1 MKQNLTDSFPR
12 KNRPSPAWSSVN
24 KGGGMLKQ
32 NLTMFKRLH
41 FLLDL
46 GLTAA
51 SFYLAIFFRENF
63 SSWINLGSLERQDLS
78 KFVFF
83 ILPIWAFFLFLKKG
97 CYEYRGK
104 PFKEIFKNIGAVV
117 LKSFGVLLVVLF
129 ATKSLDQSRGVLL
142 LFVFLNFLFLLS
154 IRKIVSGF
162 LSYLRRHG
170 YNLQNILIIGTGSL
184 ARDFIKEVKNHQ
196 EWGYKVLGLLDWE
209 DKLKG
214 SKVNDFPVIGT
225 LHDLPHLLK
234 NMHVDYGVSMRF
246 LNLVE
251 GSLLVCEEMGI
262 RTCLLADFFPLR
274 FSKKRMGEFQN
285 KPAIMFSTA
294 PDGETTLYLKSFVD
308 RALALLGIV
317 LISPL
322 LLGTALLIKL
332 TSKGPVLFK
341 QQRCGLNGRKFTMLK
356 FRTMVENA
364 EELKDSLQKK
374 NEMDGPVF
382 KMKDDPR
389 LTKVGKVL
397 RKFSLDELP
406 QLFNVLWGDMSLVGP
421 RPPLPEEVSQYDLW
435 HRRKLSM
442 KPGLT
447 CLWQVNGRNDINFE
461 RWMKMDLEYID
472 NWSLWLDTKILFKT
486 IPAVILGIGAK

>member
-1 MKQNLTDSFPR
+1 MLRQNLTR
-12 KNRPSPAWSSVN
+12 
-24 KGGGMLKQ
+24 
-32 NLTMFKRLH
+32 FKRLH

-46 GLTAA
+46 GLTTA
-51 SFYLAIFFRENF
+51 SFYLALWFRENF
-63 SSWINLGSLERQDLS
+63 SSWLNFGAFHRQDLNELI
-78 KFVFF
+78 FF
-83 ILPIWAFFLFLKKG
+83 ILPIWAFFLFLRKE

-104 PFKEIFKNIGAVV
+104 PFREIFKNTGVVV

-129 ATKSLDQSRGVLL
+129 LTKFLDQSRGVLL
-142 LFVFLNFLFLLS
+142 FFVFLDFVFLLS
-154 IRKIVSGF
+154 IRKIISVF
-162 LSYLRRHG
+162 LSYLRKRG

-184 ARDFIKEVKNHQ
+184 ARDFIKEVKNHE
-196 EWGYKVLGLLDWE
+196 EWGYKILGLLDWE
-209 DKLKG
+209 DKLKC
-214 SKVNDFPVIGT
+214 STVDDFPVIGT
-225 LHDLPHLLK
+225 LNDLPHLLK
-234 NMHVDYGVSMRF
+234 NNQVDYVVYGVSKRF

-251 GSLLVCEEMGI
+251 GSLLVCEEMGVP
-262 RTCLLADFFPLR
+262 TCLLADFFPLR
-274 FSKKRMGEFQN
+274 FSRKRMGQFQN
-285 KPAIMFSTA
+285 KPAILFSTA
-294 PDGETTLYLKSFVD
+294 PDDKTTLYLKGVVD

-322 LLGTALLIKL
+322 LLGIAFLIKL
-332 TSKGPVLFK
+332 TSKGPVLFRQK
-341 QQRCGLNGRKFTMLK
+341 RCGLNGRKFTLLK

-364 EELKDSLQKK
+364 EELKATLWEK

-382 KMKDDPR
+382 KMEEDPR

-442 KPGLT
+442 KPGIT
-447 CLWQVNGRNDINFE
+447 CLWQVNGRNNISFE
-461 RWMKMDLEYID
+461 KWMKMDLEYID

>member
-1 MKQNLTDSFPR
+1 
-12 KNRPSPAWSSVN
+12 
-24 KGGGMLKQ
+24 MLKQ

-46 GLTAA
+46 GLTLA
-51 SFYLAIFFRENF
+51 SFYLALFFRENF
-63 SSWINLGSLERQDLS
+63 SSWVNLGPLERQDLY
-78 KFVFF
+78 KFVFL
-83 ILPIWAFFLFLKKG
+83 ILPIWAFFLFSKKE

-104 PFKEIFKNIGAVV
+104 PFKEIFKNTGTVV
-117 LKSFGVLLVVLF
+117 LKGFGVLLVVLF
-129 ATKSLDQSRGVLL
+129 VTKSLDQSRGVLL

-154 IRKIVSGF
+154 IRKMVSGF
-162 LSYLRRHG
+162 LSYLRRRG

-196 EWGYKVLGLLDWE
+196 EWGYKILGLLDWE

-234 NMHVDYGVSMRF
+234 NMHVDYVVYGVSKRF

-251 GSLLVCEEMGI
+251 DSLLVCEEMGVPI
-262 RTCLLADFFPLR
+262 CLLADFFPLR

-294 PDGETTLYLKSFVD
+294 PDGETTVYLKGIVD

-332 TSKGPVLFK
+332 TSKGPTLFK
-341 QQRCGLNGRKFTMLK
+341 QQRCGLNGRKFTMFK

-364 EELKDSLQKK
+364 EELKDSLWEK

-382 KMKDDPR
+382 KVKDDPR
-389 LTKVGKVL
+389 LTKVGKIL
-397 RKFSLDELP
+397 RKSSLDELP

-435 HRRKLSM
+435 HRRRLSM
-442 KPGLT
+442 KPGIT
-447 CLWQVNGRNDINFE
+447 CLWQVNGRNNVNFE
-461 RWMKMDLEYID
+461 KWMKMDLEYID

>member
-1 MKQNLTDSFPR
+1 
-12 KNRPSPAWSSVN
+12 
-24 KGGGMLKQ
+24 MLRQ

-63 SSWINLGSLERQDLS
+63 SSWVNLGPLERQDLY
-78 KFVFF
+78 KFIFF
-83 ILPIWAFFLFLKKG
+83 ILPIWAFFLLLKEG

-104 PFKEIFKNIGAVV
+104 PFKEIFKNTGAVV

-129 ATKSLDQSRGVLL
+129 VTKSLDQNRGVLL
-142 LFVFLNFLFLLS
+142 LFVLLNFLSLLS
-154 IRKIVSGF
+154 IRKIISGF
-162 LSYLRRHG
+162 LSYLRRRG
-170 YNLQNILIIGTGSL
+170 YNFKNVLIIGTGAL
-184 ARDFIKEVKNHQ
+184 ARDFVEEVKNHP
-196 EWGYKVLGLLDWE
+196 EHGYKILGFLDW
-209 DKLKG
+209 DQNLNGNLIK
-214 SKVNDFPVIGT
+214 DFPVIGT
-225 LHDLPHLLK
+225 LKDLPDLLK
-234 NMHVDYGVSMRF
+234 NNHVDYAVYGVCRRF
-246 LNLVE
+246 LNLIE
-251 GSLLVCEEMGI
+251 DSLLVCEEMGVP
-262 RTCLLADFFPLR
+262 TCLLADFFPLR

-294 PDGETTLYLKSFVD
+294 PDGGTTLYLKCFVD

-322 LLGTALLIKL
+322 LLGIAFLIKL
-332 TSKGPVLFK
+332 TSKGPVFFK
-341 QQRCGLNGRKFTMLK
+341 QQRCGLNGRKFTLLK

-364 EELKDSLQKK
+364 EELKASLLEK

-382 KMKDDPR
+382 KMEDDPR

-406 QLFNVLWGDMSLVGP
+406 QIFNVLWGDMSLVGP

-442 KPGLT
+442 KPGIT
-447 CLWQVNGRNDINFE
+447 CLWQVNGRNNINFE